1 MHDDARATGIRSATP
16 ASPSKGR
23 VAAGAGNHGGS
34 WFDAARP
41 RHQSALSDTSNQY
54 SDSGSPV
61 SPSPSNRAA
70 SVVTLTR

>member
-16 ASPSKGR
+16 ASPSRGR
-23 VAAGAGNHGGS
+23 VAAGAGNDGGL

-54 SDSGSPV
+54 SNPGSPV
-61 SPSPSNRAA
+61 SPSNREA
-70 SVVTLTR
+70 SVATLTH